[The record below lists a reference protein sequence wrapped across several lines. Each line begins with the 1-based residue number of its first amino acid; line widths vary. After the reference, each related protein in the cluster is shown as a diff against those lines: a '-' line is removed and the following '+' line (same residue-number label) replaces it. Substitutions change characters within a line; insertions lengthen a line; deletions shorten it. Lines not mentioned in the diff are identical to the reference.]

1 MTTEVSLGIA
11 TFCFGMGIG
20 ALLTRFQWN
29 CVKHRVT
36 QELEGKLRGILLL
49 ERRHSVFDPPNATIR
64 IILPD
69 NDHLRRYLPL
79 LSHGSNGG
87 PKRNQVL
94 NPSQKRRDS
103 DTAYGL
109 LEQIIGSSGD
119 SRTVTQMRT
128 GNIQTKS
135 TIDNRTGACG
145 ARRF

>member
-69 NDHLRRYLPL
+69 NDSPSTIPPSPVPRIERRSETEP
-79 LSHGSNGG
+79 SIKSFPEATGFRHGLWLARTNHW
-87 PKRNQVL
+87 VE
-94 NPSQKRRDS
+94 RRFPDS
-103 DTAYGL
+103 DPDA
-109 LEQIIGSSGD
+109 
-119 SRTVTQMRT
+119 
-128 GNIQTKS
+128 
-135 TIDNRTGACG
+135 NRKHTN
-145 ARRF
+145 